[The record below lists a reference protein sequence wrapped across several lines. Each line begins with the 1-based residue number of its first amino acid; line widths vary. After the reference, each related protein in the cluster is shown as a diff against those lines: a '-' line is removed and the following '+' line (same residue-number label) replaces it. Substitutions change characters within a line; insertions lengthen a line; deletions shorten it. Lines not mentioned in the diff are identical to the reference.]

1 MADTED
7 RQGAF
12 RRLYDATYP
21 RLAAYA
27 RRRLPPGEADDALA
41 EVYLVAWRRFE
52 DLPAGDEALL
62 WLYGVARRVISQD
75 RRSERRRGRLKAKL
89 SAVEPSS
96 ASGATDT
103 EQADD
108 RLAVQSALAKLREHD
123 RELLRLS
130 QWEDL
135 NHEEL
140 ARVFQ
145 CTTNAI
151 AIRLHRAHRRFS
163 QALRETERDAG
174 GPLLGESSR

>member
-1 MADTED
+1 MAGTDD

-27 RRRLPPGEADDALA
+27 RRRLPVGEADDALA

-52 DLPAGDEALL
+52 DIPSGDEALL

-75 RRSERRRGRLKAKL
+75 RRSERRRGRLQAKL
-89 SAVEPSS
+89 TAVESPGA
-96 ASGATDT
+96 ASATDT
-103 EQADD
+103 EQADE
-108 RLAVQSALAKLREHD
+108 RMAIQSALALLREHD

-140 ARVFQ
+140 ARVFH

-163 QALRETERDAG
+163 QALREIESDAG
-174 GPLLGESSR
+174 EPLSGESSR